1 MAQDT
6 ALLRY
11 LLKWARRAPWSWSQR
26 DLTFQFDWTDD
37 YISSNATIWRTGYDM
52 NVSGNVTTGSDGDG
66 DYIQFNGNRD
76 TTAVSGTFA
85 AVNTTSAMTWTQT
98 QDFTMKVRIKINSLP
113 PNNNVGIFWSW
124 GGWTNWFTA
133 SIWANGSLSSVQF
146 TLRTWASPVTY
157 SWPSLTIG
165 VLYDLYLV
173 WVASDQKF
181 YCYRGISW
189 AASSLLNTGW
199 TSYASTFTFSGL
211 RLWDDAH
218 GGGNTSSNSKYVYHA
233 CIRSKALTQAEID
246 ADIALWNTTKQDPS
260 IVAYYVPENL
270 QYNTQYW
277 TNPNTFGDT
286 WWTIGSNASVI
297 TNNAVAPD
305 WTTTAST
312 YTINVLWTAVTNAI
326 NQNVTTISWSSIASK
341 TFIVKAFV
349 RVTSWSNSFRLQ
361 CSHTG
366 VADYYS
372 WNQTAT
378 TTRQEFTFTQTFT
391 SSTSWTGIR
400 YWLTS
405 DTLFSAWA
413 FEVAKVRLFLV
424 NETLRDESPN
434 IWWFIGRKTPIVMSA
449 RVKLW
454 TDAADTPTSQV
465 IFKTP
470 RHYIHIR
477 WTTNIVYRRSETT
490 LAARVAWLVW
500 TAILWTWNRNKVNIV
515 VYKYRDW
522 TGRLYEAYVN
532 GVKTTGGQTA
542 YSNTTRPSSTIYT
555 TQLLIWKDST
565 AVYYNWN
572 IRDARIYTFTWSFT
586 DADALAIYNW
596 WEPTSAWVTK
606 YLHYRPPVGE
616 VGTTTQDQ
624 STNDRD
630 WTLNGGVTR
639 NYI

>member
-1 MAQDT
+1 MSNIPNLASL
-6 ALLRY
+6 ARLR
-11 LLKWARRAPWSWSQR
+11 LWSWGWSTVR
-26 DLTFQFDWTDD
+26 RKAFWFDWVND
-37 YISSNATIWRTGYDM
+37 YISSNATIGRTGYDM

-66 DYIQFNGNRD
+66 SYIQFNGSYRRD
-76 TTAVSGTFA
+76 LTTWSIA
-85 AVNTTSAMTWTQT
+85 
-98 QDFTMKVRIKINSLP
+98 KI
-113 PNNNVGIFWSW
+113 W
-124 GGWTNWFTA
+124 G
-133 SIWANGSLSSVQF
+133 
-146 TLRTWASPVTY
+146 
-157 SWPSLTIG
+157 
-165 VLYDLYLV
+165 
-173 WVASDQKF
+173 
-181 YCYRGISW
+181 
-189 AASSLLNTGW
+189 
-199 TSYASTFTFSGL
+199 TSYAISQAWSFSCSCIFKVSSFAIDNNTSWLFWINSVCSIYMTNNVWWAAFRIRNGASFVDVNMSTLSTWTLYKCHLVYDASVTKIYCYVDWVLQNSWGTSVWFSFSWSG
-211 RLWDDAH
+211 RSLWDDWVWWWNH
-218 GGGNTSSNSKYVYHA
+218 TSSNKYIYHSA
-233 CIRSKALTQAEID
+233 VRNKALTQAEID

-260 IVAYYVPENL
+260 IVAYYIPENL

-297 TNNAVAPD
+297 TNNAAAPD

-413 FEVAKVRLFLV
+413 FQVAKVRLFLV
-424 NETLRDESPN
+424 NQTLRDESPN
-434 IWWFIGRKTPIVMSA
+434 IWWFIGWKTQQVLSCWTKLNADSTDTANAFALMVTSYLYVHIRGTNNAINFRYDSA
-449 RVKLW
+449 RIPAWSIAAWYVLW
-454 TDAADTPTSQV
+454 NWFRDKVQITAVLWFVSGVRTLRLYTWWILRSTVTITNQP
-465 IFKTP
+465 P
-470 RHYIHIR
+470 
-477 WTTNIVYRRSETT
+477 TTNYNTSFWMWRKWSNYFS
-490 LAARVAWLVW
+490 
-500 TAILWTWNRNKVNIV
+500 WNEW
-515 VYKYRDW
+515 D
-522 TGRLYEAYVN
+522 
-532 GVKTTGGQTA
+532 
-542 YSNTTRPSSTIYT
+542 
-555 TQLLIWKDST
+555 
-565 AVYYNWN
+565 
-572 IRDARIYTFTWSFT
+572 IREYTFTWSFT

-616 VGTTTQDQ
+616 VWTTTQDQ
-624 STNDRD
+624 SSNDRD
-630 WTLNGGVTR
+630 WTLNNGVTR
-639 NYI
+639 VFI